1 MRFIMLF
8 ICSLVIAPVQA
19 KVINYQT
26 DTFADVVKLYK
37 DLPVDPKT
45 TLMVFDLDDTLIT
58 MSQPLGSVGWWD
70 WQYDML
76 KNGSDSDVL
85 VTKDFQQLVRI
96 QNILFQLVKM
106 DVTDDYVL
114 PLLTDAA
121 NQGSTLMGLTARGQE
136 YLSATL
142 MQLKDNN
149 FVVNDKLMFRQSGL
163 KILGAET
170 SIAGTFKCP
179 QFTREV
185 IYQQGLMF
193 LSGEDKGEAL
203 LCALANSKQTI
214 KTIIF
219 VDDTKRNI
227 DSMDKTFKNRDD
239 YQVLNVYYTREN
251 AKEHE
256 IQVNPEIQQQM
267 SEQWTAI
274 KKTLNDAIV
283 HSYF

>member
-1 MRFIMLF
+1 MRFLMLL
-8 ICSLVIAPVQA
+8 ICSLLITPVQA
-19 KVINYQT
+19 KVIDYQT

-76 KNGSDSDVL
+76 KNGSDSDAL

-106 DVTDDYVL
+106 EVTDDYVL

-136 YLSATL
+136 YLSTTL
-142 MQLKDNN
+142 MQLKDNH
-149 FVVNDKLMFRQSGL
+149 FLVNDKLVFRQSGL
-163 KILGAET
+163 KVLGDEA

-227 DSMDKTFKNRDD
+227 DSMDKAFKNRDD
-239 YQVLNVYYTREN
+239 YEVLNVYYTREN

-267 SEQWTAI
+267 SEQWSSI
-274 KKTLNDAIV
+274 KKTLSDVIV